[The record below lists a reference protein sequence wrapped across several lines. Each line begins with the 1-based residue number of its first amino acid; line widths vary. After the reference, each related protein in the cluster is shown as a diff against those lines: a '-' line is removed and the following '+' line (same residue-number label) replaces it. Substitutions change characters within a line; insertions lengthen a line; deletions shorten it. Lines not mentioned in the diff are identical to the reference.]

1 MFLAMKDENI
11 ERISAFCG
19 RDLIK
24 GFVRMCNALLIFGI
38 FVCIFR

>member
-1 MFLAMKDENI
+1 MLLAMKDGNI
-11 ERISAFCG
+11 ERTSVFFG